1 MYRKLFFLSIILVL
15 TLFCE
20 GCNKNTISNDQID
33 KSNETKQETTSQ
45 IQKQTSEVEKNN
57 DEPVK
62 VKDGAIKI
70 DTVPIPSIVPTTKQP
85 SIKSTKCRLYFFNMS
100 ELKHYYIDK
109 TLHIE
114 DGALVSALTKELQ
127 STAYNKNFLS
137 LTDKVKIKSAN
148 LDKTTGILKITFS
161 DSYVDKMTLG
171 TNTESGL
178 LTSLLATY
186 GYNLGV
192 KKIAIYFNDKLYTC
206 LGDLP
211 KGYFTVDYPKAEQFN
226 PK

>member
-20 GCNKNTISNDQID
+20 GCNKNTISNEQIN

-45 IQKQTSEVEKNN
+45 IQKQTSEVENN
-57 DEPVK
+57 NGEPLK
-62 VKDGAIKI
+62 VKDGVVKI
-70 DTVPIPSIVPTTKQP
+70 DTIPIPSSVPTKKQP
-85 SIKSTKCRLYFFNMS
+85 SMKTTKCRLYFFNMS

-109 TLHIE
+109 ELPIE

-148 LDKTTGILKITFS
+148 LDKTSGILKITFS
-161 DSYVDKMTLG
+161 ESYVDKMTLG

-206 LGDLP
+206 LGELP
-211 KGYFTVDYPKAEQFN
+211 KGYFTVDYPKAEQFD